1 VGEVFFTVYQLP
13 ATSYRLPATG
23 CATIARFDREYKPL
37 STAAA
42 EKDKRKLMAA
52 TSGSEL
58 ALILTTLGA
67 DADAA
72 ALARTLV
79 EERLAACVNVMPG
92 MTSIYRWKGN
102 VEQEHEQQ
110 LLIKTTS
117 GRVEAL
123 AARLREIHPYELPE
137 FIVLDAA
144 ASAAYGAWV
153 KKTVG

>member
-1 VGEVFFTVYQLP
+1 
-13 ATSYRLPATG
+13 
-23 CATIARFDREYKPL
+23 
-37 STAAA
+37 
-42 EKDKRKLMAA
+42 MAA

-79 EERLAACVNVMPG
+79 EERLAACINVVPG
-92 MTSIYRWKGN
+92 MTSIYRWKEN
-102 VEQEHEQQ
+102 VEQEREQQ

-123 AARLREIHPYELPE
+123 AARLRELHPYELPE
-137 FIVLDAA
+137 FIVLDAS

-153 KKTVG
+153 KESVG